1 MKKLLLSLVAASLC
15 ATVMAQQP
23 VKITFENDAIGT
35 TGGAT
40 AMWAG
45 GTVEVIANTFTTG
58 NSSGKVLRVN
68 NTNYLPIHFDNVAF
82 PAGAET
88 MYSIL
93 KLKILMVGGTDTN
106 YPTLEIFSS
115 PNNSSAGATEKIGS
129 LGWQSLW
136 GNAEIGVWKTV
147 EFTLATSLIKPIP
160 DGKLVLKLV
169 KSSCEYLLDDIE
181 LVPVPAAGNIFTV
194 SDFESNTLNEVLA
207 MRRYSPT
214 DATATV
220 VASPTDANNKVVH
233 VVANNWNSAVRFNV
247 ALPTGKEMANYENLS
262 FDIYLN
268 NIEGSDNGWKNIEGY
283 IGDTKVIDRQS
294 QGLANAWETKSYAI
308 ENLAGGNAFVFDL
321 GLNTNKGNYYLDNI
335 KLRLAST
342 TGLIEK
348 SADALF
354 VYSNGN
360 AFVMNQKVDAYVLY
374 NALGAAVAS
383 GTNKSEISTLNLSN
397 GIYILQAQIG
407 SETYKTKLI
416 R

>member
-1 MKKLLLSLVAASLC
+1 MKKLLLSLVATSLC
-15 ATVMAQQP
+15 ALLTAQQP

-40 AMWAG
+40 AMMSG
-45 GTVEVIANTFTTG
+45 GTVEVIANTFATG
-58 NSSGKVLRVN
+58 NPSSKVLRAN

-93 KLKILMVGGTDTN
+93 KFKILMVGGTDMN
-106 YPTLEIFSS
+106 FPSLEIFST
-115 PNNSSAGATEKIGS
+115 PNNTTAGATEKIAT
-129 LGWQSLW
+129 LGWESLW
-136 GNAEIGVWKTV
+136 GTAEIGVWKTV
-147 EFTLATSLIKPIP
+147 EFTLSTSLIKPIP

-233 VVANNWNSAVRFNV
+233 VVATNWNSAVRFNV

-262 FDIYLN
+262 FDIYIN
-268 NIEGSDNGWKNIEGY
+268 NIEGSDNSWKNIEAY
-283 IGDTKVIDRQS
+283 IGGTKVIDRQS
-294 QGLANAWETKSYAI
+294 GGVANAWEAKSYAI
-308 ENLAGGNAFVFDL
+308 ENFPGGNAFVFDL

-335 KLRLAST
+335 KLRLATT

-354 VYSNGN
+354 VYSTGN

>member
-1 MKKLLLSLVAASLC
+1 MVAASLC

-23 VKITFENDAIGT
+23 VKITFENDAICT

-40 AMWAG
+40 AMWSG

-68 NTNYLPIHFDNVAF
+68 NTNYVPIHFDNVAF

-321 GLNTNKGNYYLDNI
+321 GLNTNKGNYFYFDRLDSCL
-335 KLRLAST
+335 KY
-342 TGLIEK
+342 
-348 SADALF
+348 ALF
-354 VYSNGN
+354 
-360 AFVMNQKVDAYVLY
+360 
-374 NALGAAVAS
+374 
-383 GTNKSEISTLNLSN
+383 ISFCRR
-397 GIYILQAQIG
+397 I
-407 SETYKTKLI
+407 
-416 R
+416 